1 MYKLHPKQ
9 SITKRKGH
17 DLEVAGYF
25 NKHMIR
31 INNMDLVAVSQVG
44 NRPPAAAADGVDT
57 QVAVHGV
64 VVSIL
69 TATNT
74 TTAVQPRVA
83 QLHQVIGS

>member
-44 NRPPAAAADGVDT
+44 NGVDT